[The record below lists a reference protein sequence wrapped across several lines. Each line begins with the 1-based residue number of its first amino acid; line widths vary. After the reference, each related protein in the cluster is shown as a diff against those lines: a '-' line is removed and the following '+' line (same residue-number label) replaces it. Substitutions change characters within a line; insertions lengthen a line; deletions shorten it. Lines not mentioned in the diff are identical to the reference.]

1 MQHDDSNPNVKIDA
15 PEIPSPDRLEASLHA
30 MHEEAALRPKI
41 DSTSDGTATH
51 PDGTPCPEIGDWL
64 RLVIGDLNADK
75 KQALLSH
82 AATCGACLSNLQKAQ
97 AVLVS
102 STTSDEE
109 AALADFQSTTP
120 AWQHRMAVEL
130 AQTAH
135 RAPRMRWPRLLTWA
149 TAGATALAVAVTAVA
164 LYQRQNAPERLLA
177 QAYTQTRSFD
187 LRVPEAGFAPVTP
200 QTHLRGGA
208 ADQESAP
215 LLTARAQIERKLQK
229 TPTDPRLL
237 QLKARAEL
245 MDEHYDSAI
254 DILDRLVASG
264 PVSAELLLDDGTAY
278 FLRGTATGSENDR
291 ATALDTLRRADE
303 MNPADPVIL
312 FNEAL
317 VMEDR
322 GQVMNAVE
330 TWHRYLQFE
339 HDAKWQ
345 DEGRTHLKSL
355 EDRLN
360 RLKSH
365 ESRMEQHLATPQA
378 MRALA
383 SDPATL
389 AGIDEEMSTTF
400 LPRLLDAAYPLP
412 VDRSRG
418 SPCAENCQAAR
429 TLLHSLAASLEKNHQ
444 DHWLTEFLPS
454 DSSPINPKFPEAAHS
469 LGSAIDADTQG
480 DYSGAAESAA
490 QSGPVFAALGNK
502 AGAERA
508 QVERAFALQ
517 RSSKFAACHEAISSL
532 YRDEH
537 FTWIAAQAVA
547 VDAGCDEKPGWA
559 ASNNPLFAR
568 ALQQAD
574 SHNYVLLKFR
584 ARNMIGGFAAESG
597 DTEAAWRTTLETVHE
612 FYAGDYPP
620 FRLGTTLGG
629 VALIEDATPRVYLDT
644 LINREKLKIFE
655 LSKNAAQLAL
665 SRSGLIRA
673 ALRAGLMAE
682 ANEQLA
688 LERKERANQPGA
700 KSQVGIQ
707 TESEVTMAELDVHRG
722 DLRAAQNLLD
732 DAAKQLP
739 GQDNSFILR
748 IYAIAKGELE
758 LALGHPEIAETTL
771 RNDILEEELEARGAG
786 RENITSARQ
795 DRSLYA
801 DLAGIWLAEGRDGK
815 NILSLWERYRLR
827 ILGKP
832 VPACRNQQLDCLS
845 PQLLRAMQQLDG
857 AKLLGQIVLWDRI
870 LRYSADQNG
879 VTWSQSPITQDEVLV
894 VAGRLERTSSFPG
907 SSKDSVDQAAQRAGE
922 ALLDGQL
929 NATPENSDL
938 ILEPDPLLGNL
949 PWPAVE
955 VAKGPVGLYFNL
967 QETPTL
973 LLTGDS
979 SANAE
984 RAEATDRMLV
994 VGASKAAGQT
1004 TFLPEAL
1011 REARAVAGYSSQPEL
1026 FLADQ
1031 ATEAHVAPLLASAS
1045 IVHFA
1050 GHAAQFD
1057 GETRLLLAS
1066 SGKAGDQPFLDAA
1079 TLERNPPRAAQLVVF
1094 SACSSGKQE
1103 AGWDHGMGDIVDTL
1117 SSLGVPEVVATRWQI
1132 DSASAVP
1139 MMDAFYRGLSSGLSV
1154 PQALT
1159 AARRAVAR
1167 DAHYQHPYYWAAYY
1181 ASGTGSVDLHE
1192 VFNGNN
1198 K

>member
-1 MQHDDSNPNVKIDA
+1 MNDRSNPNVKNDA
-15 PEIPSPDRLEASLHA
+15 TAIPTADQLDETLHA
-30 MHEEAALRPKI
+30 MHEEAALQEKM
-41 DSTSDGTATH
+41 DATPDESAVH
-51 PDGTPCPEIGDWL
+51 PDGTTCPEISDWL
-64 RLVIGDLNADK
+64 RLAIGDLNAEK

-82 AATCGACLSNLQKAQ
+82 AATCGVCLARLQKAQ
-97 AVLVS
+97 GVLVGG
-102 STTSDEE
+102 TTPAEE
-109 AALADFQSTTP
+109 AALADYQSTTP
-120 AWQHRMAVEL
+120 AWQHRLAVEL
-130 AQTAH
+130 AHTAH
-135 RAPRMRWPRLLTWA
+135 QTPRMRWPRLFAWT
-149 TAGATALAVAVTAVA
+149 TASAAALAVAVTAVV
-164 LYQRQNAPERLLA
+164 LYQRENSPDRLLA
-177 QAYTQTRSFD
+177 QAYTQSRSFD
-187 LRVPEAGFAPVTP
+187 LRVPGAGFAPVTP
-200 QTHLRGGA
+200 ETHLRGGA
-208 ADQESAP
+208 VDQESAP

-229 TPTDPRLL
+229 TPTDPHWL

-254 DILDRLVASG
+254 DILDQLVASG
-264 PVSAELLLDDGTAY
+264 PVSADLLLDDGTAY

-345 DEGRTHLKSL
+345 DEGRAHLKTL
-355 EDRLN
+355 EGKLN
-360 RLKSH
+360 QLKTH

-383 SDPATL
+383 ADPATL
-389 AGIDEEMSTTF
+389 SGIDEEMSTTF
-400 LPRLLDAAYPLP
+400 LPRMIDAAYPLP

-418 SPCAENCQAAR
+418 SPCTDNCLASRA
-429 TLLHSLAASLEKNHQ
+429 LLHSLAASLQTNHQ

-454 DSSPINPKFPEAAHS
+454 DSSPINSKFAEAAHA
-469 LGSAIDADTQG
+469 LGRAIDADTQG
-480 DYSGAAESAA
+480 NYSDAAELAA
-490 QSGPVFAALGNK
+490 LSTPEFAALGNK

-517 RSSKFAACHEAISSL
+517 RSFKFAACHQAVKYL
-532 YRDEH
+532 YRDDH
-537 FTWIAAQAVA
+537 FAWIAAQAVA
-547 VDAGCDEKPGWA
+547 VDAGCDTEPGWA
-559 ASNNPLFAR
+559 AANNPLFAR
-568 ALQQAD
+568 AIEQAEA
-574 SHNYVLLKFR
+574 HNYVLLKLR
-584 ARNMIGGFAAESG
+584 ARNMFGGFAAESG
-597 DTEAAWRTTLETVHE
+597 DSEAAWRVTLETIHE
-612 FYAGDYPP
+612 FYAGDFPP

-629 VALIEDATPRVYLDT
+629 LVLIEDATPRVYLDS
-644 LINREKLKIFE
+644 LINRERLKIFE
-655 LSKNAAQLAL
+655 LSKNAAQLAF

-688 LERKERANQPGA
+688 LEMKERANQPGE
-700 KSQVGIQ
+700 KSQVGLQ
-707 TESEVTMAELDVHRG
+707 TESEVAMAELDVHRG
-722 DLRAAQNLLD
+722 DLPAAQKLLD
-732 DAAKQLP
+732 DAGKQLP

-748 IYAIAKGELE
+748 IYAMAKGELE
-758 LALGHPEIAETTL
+758 LALGHPETAETTL
-771 RNDILEEELEARGAG
+771 RSAILEDEREARGVG
-786 RENITSARQ
+786 RENIISARQ
-795 DRSLYA
+795 DRDLYA
-801 DLAGIWLAEGRDGK
+801 TLAGIWLAEGRDGK
-815 NILSLWERYRLR
+815 DILSLWERYRLR

-832 VPACRNQQLDCLS
+832 VPACRNERLDCLT
-845 PQLLRAMQQLDG
+845 PQLQLAMRKLDG
-857 AKLLGQIVLWDRI
+857 ARLLGQVVLWDRI
-870 LRYSADQNG
+870 LRYSANQND
-879 VTWSQSPITQDEVLV
+879 VTWSQSPFTQDEVLV
-894 VAGRLERTSSFPG
+894 VAGRLERTTSFPG
-907 SSKDSVDQAAQRAGE
+907 SSKDSVDQAAERAGE
-922 ALLDGQL
+922 ELLDGQL

-938 ILEPDPLLGNL
+938 VLEPDPLLGNL

-967 QETPTL
+967 QETPSL
-973 LLTGDS
+973 LLSGDKPLTVKPENVS
-979 SANAE
+979 
-984 RAEATDRMLV
+984 DRMLI
-994 VGASKAAGQT
+994 VGASRAAGQA

-1011 REARAVAGYSSQPEL
+1011 REARSVAEFSQKPEL
-1026 FLADQ
+1026 FVADQ
-1031 ATEAHVAPLLASAS
+1031 ATETHIEPLLPSAS
-1045 IVHFA
+1045 IIHFA

-1057 GETRLLLAS
+1057 GQTRLLLAP
-1066 SGKAGDQPFLDAA
+1066 SGKVGDQPFLDAA
-1079 TLERNPPRAAQLVVF
+1079 TLERNPPRQARLVVF

-1139 MMDAFYRGLSSGLSV
+1139 MMDAFYQGLSSGLSV

-1159 AARRAVAR
+1159 AARRAVSR